1 MSKHRRPARTPRR
14 AALASVA
21 LGLVAVST
29 AALAGPAAAAKG
41 GANASSLDLVVVSS
55 SVQAAADSSIDVAR
69 GDEVTFTVKTSA
81 ELPFVGLRCWQG
93 SEFVY
98 DAYQGYFP
106 GYYDQTPSFT
116 LGSSYWAQ
124 GGDASCTARLIEWNR
139 QGREVV
145 LATTSFSVA
154 G

>member
-21 LGLVAVST
+21 IGVVAVST

-41 GANASSLDLVVVSS
+41 GANASSLDLVVLGSS
-55 SVQAAADSSIDVAR
+55 ARIADSPSAVVR
-69 GDEVTFTVKTSA
+69 GDEVTFEVQTSA
-81 ELPFVGLRCWQG
+81 QLPFVGLRCWQG
-93 SEFVY
+93 SDFVY
-98 DAYQGYFP
+98 DAYHGYFP

-116 LGSSYWAQ
+116 LDSLAWA
-124 GGDASCTARLIEWNR
+124 GGAPASCTARLIEWNR